1 MIIMKVKMYTSPYCH
16 FCHLAKDYMDKK
28 GVKYEEINVL
38 GNQKRAKEMIEI
50 SGQDAVPVIVIDD
63 KIIVGFDQKGID
75 EALKL

>member
-16 FCHLAKDYMDKK
+16 FCHMAKDYLDKK

-38 GNQKRAKEMIEI
+38 GNRKGAKEMIEK
-50 SGQDAVPVIVIDD
+50 SGQDAVPVIEIGG
-63 KIIVGFDQKGID
+63 KIIVGFDQKRID

>member
-16 FCHLAKDYMDKK
+16 FCHMAKDYLDKK

-38 GNQKRAKEMIEI
+38 GNRKGAKEMIEI

-63 KIIVGFDQKGID
+63 MTIVGFDQKRID